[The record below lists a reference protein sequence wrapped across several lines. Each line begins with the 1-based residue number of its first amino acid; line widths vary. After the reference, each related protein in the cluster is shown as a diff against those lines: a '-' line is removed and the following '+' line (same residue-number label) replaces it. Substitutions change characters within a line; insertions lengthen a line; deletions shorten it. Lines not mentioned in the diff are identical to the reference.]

1 LNLKT
6 TETNNNFTQEDSEA
20 LIKIAGEVL
29 SDNKAEDIMVL
40 DLRELTTL
48 ADFFVVCNGLSE
60 VHVKSLSRDVIS
72 TVQDE
77 TGQKPWRKE
86 GVEARR
92 WIVLDYVNVVV
103 HIFKPETREHYSL
116 EKMWS
121 DAKTTRIG

>member
-1 LNLKT
+1 
-6 TETNNNFTQEDSEA
+6 
-20 LIKIAGEVL
+20 
-29 SDNKAEDIMVL
+29 MVL

-48 ADFFVVCNGLSE
+48 ADFFVICNGLSE

-77 TGQKPWRKE
+77 IGQKPWRKE

-103 HIFKPETREHYSL
+103 HIFKPETREHYNL

-121 DAKTTRIG
+121 DAKTTRIE

>member
-1 LNLKT
+1 MNLKT
-6 TETNNNFTQEDSEA
+6 TETENNFTQEDSEA

-48 ADFFVVCNGLSE
+48 ADFFVICNGLSE

-103 HIFKPETREHYSL
+103 HIFKPETREHYNL

-121 DAKTTRIG
+121 DAKTSRIE